1 MKKTLLALALIGA
14 STSAFADSWVYGGAS
29 GGTADINGES
39 GTAYNVHVGTGLL
52 PLIGVEAGYNKFEDF
67 SNSGGLTIDDTYVA
81 VKPSI
86 NFGPLQVYG
95 KAGLHK
101 WDSSYSHDNGDDGYD
116 TMYGVGADYEVFGP
130 ISVGA
135 NFMNYM
141 VDGDNVETYSLT
153 VSINLL

>member
-14 STSAFADSWVYGGAS
+14 SSTAFADSWIYGGAS
-29 GGTADINGES
+29 VGNVDLEGNS

-52 PLIGVEAGYNKFEDF
+52 PIIGVEAGYNKFQDIDHM
-67 SNSGGLTIDDTYVA
+67 GDTKIDDTYVA
-81 VKPSI
+81 LKPSI

-95 KAGLHK
+95 KAGLHR
-101 WDSSYSHDNGDDGYD
+101 WDASYSNGDSDDGYD

-130 ISVGA
+130 VSIGA
-135 NFMNYM
+135 NFMNY
-141 VDGDNVETYSLT
+141 VIDGDNAKTYSLT